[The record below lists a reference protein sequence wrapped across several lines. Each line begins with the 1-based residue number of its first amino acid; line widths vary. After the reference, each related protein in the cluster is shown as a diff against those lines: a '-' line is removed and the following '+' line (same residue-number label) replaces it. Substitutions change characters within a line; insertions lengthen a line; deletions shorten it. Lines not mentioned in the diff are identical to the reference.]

1 MQYRSTRRVPTPSS
15 RYLACV
21 LASCLTAA
29 TPAANAADAPPPIAV
44 DANFKATEQATKLF
58 SVAEGK
64 ALKDVKK
71 VAVPL
76 FSVEFVIADNESAQT
91 SGFGSTGRA
100 SAAAYYKLIGVSE
113 PDFQAITNALHER
126 FLADLKAAG
135 MEVLP
140 YEQVAAS
147 PTYKKLAAGGT
158 PSPIKSDSAIT
169 VAPAGMPIYGF
180 NKTQT
185 GGTSSGASLF
195 GALSQM
201 GAGFGA
207 VGAALDGVA
216 LQKELGVSLI
226 EVQMKVNFVQLTNNN
241 KGFLGRLSDT
251 ASVEGKVSPS
261 VGSAMFRVQSTTQGS
276 LTLTNPLAL
285 DNAAFIE
292 VRKKPTTA
300 GDVAGAV
307 ALAVLQLAINS
318 RGNSSHDSSTEEM
331 EAVAD
336 PTRFRA
342 IVGAGLGTVTQMF
355 VQRLKAG
362 E

>member
-1 MQYRSTRRVPTPSS
+1 MQYRSTRRGQRPSS
-15 RYLACV
+15 HF
-21 LASCLTAA
+21 LASVLVFCLAGALPTAK
-29 TPAANAADAPPPIAV
+29 AADTPQPIAV
-44 DANFKATEQATKLF
+44 DATFKATEQATKLF
-58 SVAEGK
+58 RVAEGK
-64 ALKDVKK
+64 ALKDVTK

-76 FSVEFVIADNESAQT
+76 FSVEFVTADNESAQT

-100 SAAAYYKLIGVSE
+100 STTAHYKLMGVGD
-113 PDFQAITNALHER
+113 PDFQAITTALYER

-140 YEQVAAS
+140 HEQVAAS

-169 VAPAGMPIYGF
+169 IAPPSMPIYGV

-185 GGTSSGASLF
+185 GGNSSSASLF

-207 VGAALDGVA
+207 VGAALDSVA
-216 LQKELGVSLI
+216 LQKELDASLI

-241 KGFLGRLSDT
+241 KGFLGRLTDT

-292 VRKKPTTA
+292 VRKKATTA

-307 ALAVLQLAINS
+307 AIAVLQLAINS
-318 RGNSSHDSSTEEM
+318 RSNSSNSSSSDEM

-336 PTRFRA
+336 PSRYRE